1 MPLSPRWIT
10 LLSIVVFMTGCE
22 KAIDF
27 RQKRLQNAQL
37 HINQIRNRTVPDDAV
52 HTLHWCIETA
62 LNQNLDLKAAELQ
75 QAILNER
82 KTAAVMGMLPDLNLN
97 YRTGSRDNEPG
108 ARSES
113 ITTGIQTLEPSKSSE
128 MEETRYSMELM
139 FGILDF
145 GLSYYSSI
153 QERDKA
159 LQEAKQRRRTAQN
172 LMLDVANA
180 YFRVAS
186 FQYEMSTIKGL
197 IQRSEKAEA
206 LIDDLRTSKKIGPLK
221 ALTKIKELKKLK
233 QRLKEH
239 RRSYENACIKLSSLM
254 GFAPVNE
261 FSVNTAILE
270 TLNNIEIPE
279 IEVLEQVA
287 LDERPE
293 LFQLDIESHITAV
306 EARKS
311 MLMMFPNVR
320 LFANF
325 TDSSNQFLY
334 NQSWWD
340 VALGSVYN
348 LLKLPSEIYN
358 YNALE
363 IQLKEIATRT
373 MALSIGIMAQ
383 VRMAHSNFIEVKSR
397 YELAEELFNI
407 DQQRLEAARPRAQ
420 AGGSLSSLDLLKYEL
435 EAAETFFERTQSL
448 SNYYLAYYRLLNSV
462 GLESLDEPVLN
473 RARTILPEM
482 EAAQFVKAEPVSNQ
496 QDTAFDFMMDDMNH
510 DIPSDNKA
518 MPPRSLE
525 SPSEEIA
532 AQPSRQKQISTF
544 GFMLDNIEQ
553 GASEDAETPIVGESR
568 LQSPTITASEQPMT
582 PTYAEPSAQPPQQKQ
597 ISTFGFML
605 DNIEQGTSES
615 KQPMTT
621 TYAELSAQ
629 PPQQKSISTFDFM
642 LDNIEQGT
650 SEDRDRS
657 GGAQAQSARFQPI
670 PSKTKLADEDIT
682 NVEPLY
688 QKAPEKTGP
697 ASSSNMPSTYTAPS
711 FQLML
716 DQIVKNM

>member
-1 MPLSPRWIT
+1 MPLLPRWMLFI
-10 LLSIVVFMTGCE
+10 LIIVFLTGCE
-22 KAIDF
+22 RAIDF
-27 RQKRLQNAQL
+27 RQKRLENAQI
-37 HINQIRNRTVPDDAV
+37 HISQIRNRTIPDDAM

-62 LNQNLDLKAAELQ
+62 LAQNLDRKAAELQ
-75 QAILNER
+75 QAIMNER

-128 MEETRYSMELM
+128 MDETRYSMELM

-153 QERDKA
+153 QESDKA
-159 LQEAKQRRRTAQN
+159 LQETKQRRRTAQN
-172 LMLDVANA
+172 LMLDVAKA

-186 FQYEMSTIKGL
+186 FQYEMSTIKDL
-197 IQRSEKAEA
+197 LERSEEAEA
-206 LIDDLRTSKKIGPLK
+206 LIDDLRTSKRIGPLD
-221 ALTKIKELKKLK
+221 ALTKIKALKKLK

-239 RRSYENACIKLSSLM
+239 RRSYENACIRLSSLM

-261 FSVNTAILE
+261 LSVDTAILE
-270 TLNNIEIPE
+270 KFNIIELPE
-279 IEVLEQVA
+279 IEVLEQIA

-293 LFQLDIESHITAV
+293 LYQLDIESHITAV

-363 IQLKEIATRT
+363 IQLEEIATQT

-383 VRMAHSNFIEVKSR
+383 VRMAHANIIEVKSR
-397 YELAEELFNI
+397 YELAAELFNI
-407 DQQRLEAARPRAQ
+407 DQQRLEAVRPRAQ

-435 EAAETFFERTQSL
+435 ETAETFFERTQSL
-448 SNYYLAYYRLLNSV
+448 SNYYLAYYRLLNAV

-473 RARTILPEM
+473 RARKILPKM
-482 EAAQFVKAEPVSNQ
+482 EAAQFVKAEPVRYQ
-496 QDTAFDFMMDDMNH
+496 QDSAFN
-510 DIPSDNKA
+510 
-518 MPPRSLE
+518 
-525 SPSEEIA
+525 
-532 AQPSRQKQISTF
+532 
-544 GFMLDNIEQ
+544 FMLDNINK
-553 GASEDAETPIVGESR
+553 DI
-568 LQSPTITASEQPMT
+568 
-582 PTYAEPSAQPPQQKQ
+582 
-597 ISTFGFML
+597 
-605 DNIEQGTSES
+605 
-615 KQPMTT
+615 
-621 TYAELSAQ
+621 
-629 PPQQKSISTFDFM
+629 
-642 LDNIEQGT
+642 
-650 SEDRDRS
+650 S
-657 GGAQAQSARFQPI
+657 GGAESTSAQFKQNLSKDIAEENIAPVKQTKQPAAY
-670 PSKTKLADEDIT
+670 SDDI
-682 NVEPLY
+682 EPLY
-688 QKAPEKTGP
+688 ENAQKKTGA
-697 ASSSNMPSTYTAPS
+697 ASSSNTPPAYTSPA

-716 DQIVKNM
+716 DQIVKNL

>member
-1 MPLSPRWIT
+1 MSLPLPRRILF
-10 LLSIVVFMTGCE
+10 LLIIVVLTGCE
-22 KAIDF
+22 KMIDF
-27 RQKRLQNAQL
+27 RQQRLQNAQI
-37 HINQIRNRTVPDDAV
+37 HISQIRNRTVPNDEM
-52 HTLHWCIETA
+52 HTLQWCIKMA
-62 LNQNLDLKAAELQ
+62 LTQNLDLKAAELQ
-75 QAILNER
+75 QAILDER

-108 ARSES
+108 SRSES

-128 MEETRYSMELM
+128 MDETRYSMELM

-153 QERDKA
+153 QESDKA
-159 LQEAKQRRRTAQN
+159 LQEEKQRRRTAQN
-172 LMLDVANA
+172 LMLDVAKA

-186 FQYEMSTIKGL
+186 FQYEMSTIKDL
-197 IQRSEKAEA
+197 IERSEEAEA
-206 LIDDLRTSKKIGPLK
+206 LIGQLLASKRIGPLK
-221 ALTKIKELKKLK
+221 ALTKIKALKKLK
-233 QRLKEH
+233 QQLKKH
-239 RRSYENACIKLSSLM
+239 RRSYENACIELSSLM

-261 FSVNTAILE
+261 LSVDTAVLKK
-270 TLNNIEIPE
+270 LNIIAVPE
-279 IEVLEQVA
+279 IEVLEQIA

-340 VALGSVYN
+340 IALGSVYN

-383 VRMAHSNFIEVKSR
+383 VRIAHANLIEVKSR
-397 YELAEELFNI
+397 YELAEELFNL

-435 EAAETFFERTQSL
+435 ETAETFFERTQSL
-448 SNYYLAYYRLLNSV
+448 SNYYLAYYRLLNAV

-473 RARTILPEM
+473 RARRILPEM

-496 QDTAFDFMMDDMNH
+496 QDTAFSFMIDDINH

-525 SPSEEIA
+525 SPSEEEEIEIPVSNQQDTA
-532 AQPSRQKQISTF
+532 F
-544 GFMLDNIEQ
+544 GFMLDGINHDIPSDNKAMPPRSLESP
-553 GASEDAETPIVGESR
+553 SEETAEKPITSEN
-568 LQSPTITASEQPMT
+568 QSL
-582 PTYAEPSAQPPQQKQ
+582 TYTEPSVSPQP
-597 ISTFGFML
+597 
-605 DNIEQGTSES
+605 TSS
-615 KQPMTT
+615 
-621 TYAELSAQ
+621 
-629 PPQQKSISTFDFM
+629 FDFM
-642 LDNIEQGT
+642 LDNIKKNN
-650 SEDRDRS
+650 S
-657 GGAQAQSARFQPI
+657 GGTQAQSAQLPPS
-670 PSKTKLADEDIT
+670 PSKEIAKEDIT
-682 NVEPLY
+682 PEKQTEEPSPGFDDAVEPLY
-688 QKAPEKTGP
+688 YNEQEKNKP
-697 ASSSNMPSTYTAPS
+697 ASSNAPPSYTSPA

-716 DQIVKNM
+716 DQIVKGSED

>member
-1 MPLSPRWIT
+1 MPLLPRWIPF
-10 LLSIVVFMTGCE
+10 LLIIVFLTGCE

-37 HINQIRNRTVPDDAV
+37 HISQIRNRTVPDGEI
-52 HTLHWCIETA
+52 HTLHWCIEMA
-62 LNQNLDLKAAELQ
+62 LTQNLDLKAAELQ

-128 MEETRYSMELM
+128 MDETRYSMELM

-153 QERDKA
+153 QEGDKA
-159 LQEAKQRRRTAQN
+159 LQEAKRRRRTAQN
-172 LMLDVANA
+172 LMLDVAKA

-186 FQYEMSTIKGL
+186 FQYEMSTIKNL
-197 IQRSEKAEA
+197 IQRSEEAEA

-233 QRLKEH
+233 QRLKQH
-239 RRSYENACIKLSSLM
+239 RRSYENACIQLSSLM

-261 FSVNTAILE
+261 LSVNTAILE

-363 IQLKEIATRT
+363 IQLKEISTRT

-383 VRMAHSNFIEVKSR
+383 VRMAHANLIEVKSR

-435 EAAETFFERTQSL
+435 ETAETFFERTQSL

-482 EAAQFVKAEPVSNQ
+482 EAAQFVKADHVSYQ
-496 QDTAFDFMMDDMNH
+496 DDTAFKFMLNNINH
-510 DIPSDNKA
+510 DISGGLATPS
-518 MPPRSLE
+518 RSLE

-532 AQPSRQKQISTF
+532 AKHITSENPMTTTYVEPSVQPPPPISTF
-544 GFMLDNIEQ
+544 HLMLDNIKQ
-553 GASEDAETPIVGESR
+553 DTSEDAEMPIVSETRSKA
-568 LQSPTITASEQPMT
+568 PIIAVSEQPMT
-582 PTYAEPSAQPPQQKQ
+582 PRYAEPSVQSPQLT
-597 ISTFGFML
+597 SAFSFML
-605 DNIEQGTSES
+605 DNID
-615 KQPMTT
+615 KD
-621 TYAELSAQ
+621 
-629 PPQQKSISTFDFM
+629 I
-642 LDNIEQGT
+642 
-650 SEDRDRS
+650 S
-657 GGAQAQSARFQPI
+657 GGTQATSARFQPSS
-670 PSKTKLADEDIT
+670 SKEIAEDDIT
-682 NVEPLY
+682 AVEPLY
-688 QKAPEKTGP
+688 ENTRDKTDP
-697 ASSSNMPSTYTAPS
+697 ASSSNAPPTYTSPA

-716 DQIVKNM
+716 DQIVKDM